1 MNIDIL
7 MTIRQQACYKPHS
20 ALSSVDVLDGG
31 LGAGVVVVPLPPE
44 AGAAHA
50 VVAVAVL
57 RLGRAV
63 AVVLACNQYLQCFT
77 CI

>member
-1 MNIDIL
+1 

-20 ALSSVDVLDGG
+20 PLSVDVLDSG

-57 RLGRAV
+57 GLSRAV